1 MGAFE
6 LGSHPQLTN
15 IHKHLWQLEVDNHY
29 HTCDYW
35 LLKSRIQE
43 HMHLQLVVGSF
54 RNNFENEMMSSL
66 VANKH
71 PTNYTSSERSS
82 MPYDYPRIPKSMQ
95 IKVADEIKEQ
105 KHEHECEQEHHAS
118 CWSENTG
125 KYCMLQ
131 PPTQKKKKHLAVQ
144 PKEILHFTP
153 PISNIDQRHECTIHK
168 SHQITGIVWQASSE
182 SALKAF
188 SISITTKTSLC
199 GRCQNLCNFQVF
211 AWCDLFP

>member
-131 PPTQKKKKHLAVQ
+131 PPTQKQKKHLAVQ
-144 PKEILHFTP
+144 PTFHTTNFQYRST
-153 PISNIDQRHECTIHK
+153 SWMYYT
-168 SHQITGIVWQASSE
+168 QITSNHWNSLASILRKCIEGI
-182 SALKAF
+182 
-188 SISITTKTSLC
+188 
-199 GRCQNLCNFQVF
+199 
-211 AWCDLFP
+211 